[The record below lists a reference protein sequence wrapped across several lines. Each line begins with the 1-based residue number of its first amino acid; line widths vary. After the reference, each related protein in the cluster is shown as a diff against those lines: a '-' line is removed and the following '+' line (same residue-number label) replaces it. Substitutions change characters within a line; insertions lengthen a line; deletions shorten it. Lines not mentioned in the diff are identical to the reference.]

1 MEKLRPKEK
10 RSKNEDKKLQMIMD
24 EYSKIMYE
32 REIMF
37 KRMHEKENIKKEP
50 NKVHSITIGNRKKV
64 DKMKKKGFVKKW
76 RQR

>member
-10 RSKNEDKKLQMIMD
+10 RSKNEMIMD

>member
-10 RSKNEDKKLQMIMD
+10 RSKNEMIMD

-50 NKVHSITIGNRKKV
+50 NKVHSITNGNRKKLI
-64 DKMKKKGFVKKW
+64 K
-76 RQR
+76 